1 MERNFTIPGNQDVS
15 SDYGEDDFEDE
26 DPAAA
31 VAAAAPAFAPP
42 ATPQQPPE
50 PAKQAM
56 VAQPKDSRMSP
67 LFDVI
72 SHLVW
77 QFPGLL

>member
-1 MERNFTIPGNQDVS
+1 MERNFTIPGSQDVS
-15 SDYGEDDFEDE
+15 SDYGEDEFEDE

-72 SHLVW
+72 SHLVR